1 MPAPQSYNVVSGRSA
16 DQTPRD
22 LLVNN
27 NGAVSITV
35 PSASTV
41 TVLNL
46 TTAAT
51 GTNWTAFSS
60 QVCGALDIVNNT
72 GVTIEYRRNAAGIAM
87 QIPNGSA
94 RMVIG
99 ITNANQ
105 VDVRRTDTA
114 NTQVNIQ
121 AEAIL

>member
-1 MPAPQSYNVVSGRSA
+1 MKNVIYGNTTTGQSVVFRV
-16 DQTPRD
+16 DQAGNQR
-22 LLVNN
+22 
-27 NGAVSITV
+27 ITV
-35 PSASTV
+35 PSATSV

-72 GVTIEYRRNAAGIAM
+72 GVTIEYRRNATGVAM
-87 QIPNGSA
+87 QIPNGAA

-105 VDVRRTDTA
+105 IDVRRTDTA
-114 NTQVNIQ
+114 NSQVTVQ
-121 AEAIL
+121 AEAIV